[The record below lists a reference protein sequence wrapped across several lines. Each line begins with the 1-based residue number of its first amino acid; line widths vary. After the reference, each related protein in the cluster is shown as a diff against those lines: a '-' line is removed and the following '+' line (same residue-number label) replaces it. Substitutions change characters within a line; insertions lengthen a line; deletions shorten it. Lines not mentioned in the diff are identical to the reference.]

1 MLWQPYVMS
10 ADFIAGEVR
19 VRLALLVESSQG
31 GVAVRI
37 PLTLAVVVGL
47 VATSAVAF
55 GAASAVP
62 TKTAGTLTVGF
73 DVPAP
78 GFWNGR
84 VSGTTIKNPTGFEAA
99 LSQAIAKQLGL
110 KTVDVRAPFG
120 GLFSPAP
127 KKYDFAFEEVTI
139 TSQRAKVVSFSAPY
153 FDANQGILIR
163 KGLAKPTSI
172 ASLKSLQLCA
182 QSNTTGL
189 SYIQHTLR
197 PAKKALVYSSSS
209 SAAFDAV
216 EAGKCDALILDVP
229 IVVSQSQKKKGA
241 YGGVTGQIVTHE
253 SYGAVMDKGSK
264 FKPFLDKAIKAL
276 KANGTIDRLQKQW
289 LPFTKVP
296 ILK

>member
-1 MLWQPYVMS
+1 
-10 ADFIAGEVR
+10 
-19 VRLALLVESSQG
+19 
-31 GVAVRI
+31 VRI
-37 PLTLAVVVGL
+37 PLTLAVVLGL
-47 VATSAVAF
+47 VATTAVAY
-55 GAASAVP
+55 GAASSVP

-84 VSGTTIKNPTGFEAA
+84 VSGTTIKNASGFEYA
-99 LSQAIAKQLGL
+99 LSQAVAKQLGL
-110 KTVDVRAPFG
+110 TTVVDVRAPFG

-139 TSQRAKVVSFSAPY
+139 TAQRAKVVSFSAPY
-153 FDANQGILIR
+153 FDANQGVLIR
-163 KGLAKPTSI
+163 KGLAKPASI
-172 ASLKSLQLCA
+172 SALKSLQLCA

-253 SYGAVMDKGSK
+253 SYGAVMEKGSK

-276 KANGTIDRLQKQW
+276 KSNGTVDRLQKKW